1 MSFLAPLSRGLR
13 RLLAEPSKAALPPRN
28 PTCPVCGA
36 STSLLDA
43 VDFNKN
49 CEEARGLHLPKS
61 GVPVAYVIC
70 DACRFCFAPE
80 LHRWPVAEFEKRIY
94 NADYAQVDPDYISAR
109 PESNAAMLHSLFTAG
124 GISHLDYGGGSGVL
138 SRALV
143 DRGWNSQTYDPFV
156 DPDVQVERLGRFDLV
171 TAFEVFEHVP
181 DIDKLFADLQAVLK
195 PDGLL
200 LFSTLLSD
208 GQIEPGKPLHWWY
221 AAPRNGHISLFSAE
235 SMRICMQQHDL
246 NFASASAGLHV
257 AYRQVPTWARH
268 VLGPGPA

>member
-1 MSFLAPLSRGLR
+1 MSFLAPLSGGIR
-13 RLLAEPSKAALPPRN
+13 RLFAKPPKTPLPQRKV
-28 PTCPVCGA
+28 TCPVCGA
-36 STSLLDA
+36 STSLLDT

-49 CEEARGLHLPKS
+49 CEEARGLRLPKS
-61 GVPVAYVIC
+61 GVTVAYVMC

-80 LHRWPVAEFEKRIY
+80 LHRWPVGEFKKKIY
-94 NADYAQVDPDYISAR
+94 NADYAQVDPDYLSKR
-109 PESNAAMLHSLFTAG
+109 PENNAAMLHGLFTAS

-138 SRALV
+138 SRTLV

-156 DPDVQVERLGRFDLV
+156 DPDVHVDRLGRFDLV

-181 DIDKLFADLQAVLK
+181 DIGKLFADLQAVLK

-221 AAPRNGHISLFSAE
+221 AGPRNGHISLFSAE
-235 SMRICMQQHDL
+235 SMRICMQQRGL
-246 NFASASAGLHV
+246 NFASASSNLHV
-257 AYRQVPTWARH
+257 AYRQVPPWARH
-268 VLGPGPA
+268 ILGLGPA